1 MFKFEK
7 DLKNKE
13 GVQAQKSESKRQT
26 YSRQKDGHALPS
38 NVKVGKP
45 SDMAM
50 AEDWAMH
57 TLYWQPTHTQAPD
70 TLQRR
75 PSQMYIVLFTL
86 YAHRTQSQML

>member
-1 MFKFEK
+1 MKVK
-7 DLKNKE
+7 GRLIR
-13 GVQAQKSESKRQT
+13 GRRIGQ
-26 YSRQKDGHALPS
+26 ALPG

-75 PSQMYIVLFTL
+75 PSQMYVVLFTL
-86 YAHRTQSQML
+86 LHS

>member
-1 MFKFEK
+1 MKVK
-7 DLKNKE
+7 GRLIR
-13 GVQAQKSESKRQT
+13 GRRIGQ
-26 YSRQKDGHALPS
+26 ALPG

-75 PSQMYIVLFTL
+75 PSQVYIVLFTL
-86 YAHRTQSQML
+86 YAPS